1 MAHTPAKR
9 QLFEQFAQVGKAVAS
24 PARLEILD
32 LLAQGEKTVELLA
45 RQAGLSVTNASNHL
59 KALRAAGLVT
69 SRREGQFIHYSLGH
83 PSVADFLRALQT
95 IARQQLASVREIVTS
110 YFAEPE
116 SFEPVGAHELVE
128 LLRAEEVVL
137 LDVRPS
143 DEYASGH
150 ISGAVSIPVD
160 ELEGRLAE
168 ISPDKEIVAY
178 CRGPYCVFA
187 PRAVQTLRA
196 HGFRARR
203 LEEGVP
209 DWRALGLEVA
219 IGETGGSGA

>member
-1 MAHTPAKR
+1 MAHRPDRR
-9 QLFEQFAQVGKAVAS
+9 QLFEQFAQVGKAVSS

-32 LLAQGEKTVELLA
+32 LLAQGEKTVERLA

-69 SRREGQFIHYSLGH
+69 PRREGQFIHYSLAH
-83 PSVADFLRALQT
+83 ASVADFLRALQT
-95 IARQQLASVREIVTS
+95 IARQQLASVREIVKG
-110 YFAEPE
+110 YLAEPE
-116 SFEPVGAHELVE
+116 SFAPVRAPE
-128 LLRAEEVVL
+128 LLELMRAEEVVV

-150 ISGAVSIPVD
+150 IPGAVSIPVE
-160 ELEGRLAE
+160 ELEDRLTE
-168 ISPDKEIVAY
+168 LSREKEIVAY

-187 PRAVQTLRA
+187 SRAVDILRA

-219 IGETGGSGA
+219 VGDGRA